1 MRRRDA
7 IRAEPQV
14 PGPPPAPPSPP
25 ASAHRSPPADGRRWR
40 LMPLPARPLWWENR
54 RGMVF
59 DALVALGCA
68 LFPTVLVDVQGQYP
82 LGLPAPAYFTLAVLT
97 GLAVVV
103 RRRWPTWLC
112 VAVILALPAEVCFPA
127 LTICLYSLA
136 KYGRSRRTLAAVS
149 TVATAATGAYLL
161 LTYQRELTVE
171 DLVSGIPLLG
181 LLLVVPVL
189 AGLYGRAR
197 RTVVEN
203 LRERAERLEREQRL
217 LASQTRMEERAR
229 IAREMHDV
237 VAHRVSLMVI
247 HSGALEVTPADR
259 DHTTQ
264 ARLIGEIGRQAL
276 DELRQVLGVLRVDE
290 SEKAAPRAPQPT
302 LNDLSR
308 LVDQSRAAGMRIELT
323 TSGPSRP
330 LDATAERTAYRL
342 VQETLTNAH
351 KHAGGAATLVRLRY
365 MPDELHITVDNEV
378 PGAPSTARLPS
389 GGHGLVGLR
398 ERVTVLGGT
407 FEAGPGPDGGFRVS
421 AVIPTREEAP

>member
-1 MRRRDA
+1 MRLRDA
-7 IRAEPQV
+7 ARAEPQV
-14 PGPPPAPPSPP
+14 PGPPTAPSPP
-25 ASAHRSPPADGRRWR
+25 PARADRFPSADRRRWR
-40 LMPLPARPLWWENR
+40 RTPLPARPLWWENR

-59 DALVALGCA
+59 DILVALGCA
-68 LFPTVLVDVQGQYP
+68 LFPAVLVDVQGQYP
-82 LGLPAPAYFTLAVLT
+82 LGLPAPVYFTLAVAA

-112 VAVILALPAEVCFPA
+112 VGVILAIPAEVCFPA
-127 LTICLYSLA
+127 LVVCLYSLA

-161 LTYQRELTVE
+161 LTDQRELTFE
-171 DLVSGIPLLG
+171 DLASGIPLLG
-181 LLLVVPVL
+181 LLMVVPVL
-189 AGLYGRAR
+189 AGLYARAR

-203 LRERAERLEREQRL
+203 LREKAERLEREQRL

-290 SEKAAPRAPQPT
+290 SEKSAPRAPQPT

-342 VQETLTNAH
+342 VQEALTNVH
-351 KHAGGAATLVRLRY
+351 KHAGAAATCVRLRY
-365 MPDELHITVDNEV
+365 VPGGLHITVDNEV
-378 PGAPSTARLPS
+378 PSAPSTARLPS

>member
-1 MRRRDA
+1 MRLRDA
-7 IRAEPQV
+7 ARAEPQD
-14 PGPPPAPPSPP
+14 PGPSPAPSPP
-25 ASAHRSPPADGRRWR
+25 PTSADRFPPADGRRWR
-40 LMPLPARPLWWENR
+40 RTPLPARPLWWENR

-59 DALVALGCA
+59 DILVALGCA
-68 LFPTVLVDVQGQYP
+68 LFPTLLVDVQGQYP
-82 LGLPAPAYFTLAVLT
+82 LGLPAPAYFALAALA

-112 VAVILALPAEVCFPA
+112 VAVILAIPAEVCFPA
-127 LTICLYSLA
+127 LVVCQYSLA

-149 TVATAATGAYLL
+149 TMATAATGAYLL
-161 LTYQRELTVE
+161 LTDQRELTFE
-171 DLVSGIPLLG
+171 DLASGIPLLG
-181 LLLVVPVL
+181 LLMVVPVL
-189 AGLYGRAR
+189 AGLYARAR

-203 LRERAERLEREQRL
+203 LREKAGRLEREQRL

-290 SEKAAPRAPQPT
+290 SEKSAPRAPQPT

-342 VQETLTNAH
+342 VQEALTNVH
-351 KHAGGAATLVRLRY
+351 KHAGAAATCVRLRY
-365 MPDELHITVDNEV
+365 VPGELHITVDNEV
-378 PGAPSTARLPS
+378 PSAPSTARLPS

>member
-1 MRRRDA
+1 MRLRDA
-7 IRAEPQV
+7 ARAEPQD
-14 PGPPPAPPSPP
+14 PGASPAPSPPP
-25 ASAHRSPPADGRRWR
+25 ASADRFPPADGRRWR
-40 LMPLPARPLWWENR
+40 RTPLPARPLWWENR

-59 DALVALGCA
+59 DILVALGCA
-68 LFPTVLVDVQGQYP
+68 LFPTVLVDVQGEYP
-82 LGLPAPAYFTLAVLT
+82 LGLPAPVYFTLAVAA

-112 VAVILALPAEVCFPA
+112 VGVILAIPAEVCFPA
-127 LTICLYSLA
+127 LVVCLYSLA
-136 KYGRSRRTLAAVS
+136 KYGRNRRTLAAVS

-161 LTYQRELTVE
+161 LTDQRELTFE
-171 DLVSGIPLLG
+171 DLASGIPLLG
-181 LLLVVPVL
+181 LLMVVPVL
-189 AGLYGRAR
+189 AGLYARAR

-203 LRERAERLEREQRL
+203 LREKAERLEREQRL

-290 SEKAAPRAPQPT
+290 SEKSAPRAPQPT

-342 VQETLTNAH
+342 VQEALTNVH
-351 KHAGGAATLVRLRY
+351 KHAGAAATCVRLRY
-365 MPDELHITVDNEV
+365 VPGELHITVDNEV
-378 PGAPSTARLPS
+378 PSAPSTARLPS

-407 FEAGPGPDGGFRVS
+407 FEAGPGPDGGFRVT

>member
-1 MRRRDA
+1 MRLRDA
-7 IRAEPQV
+7 ARAEPQV
-14 PGPPPAPPSPP
+14 PGPPPAPSPP
-25 ASAHRSPPADGRRWR
+25 PARADRFPSADRRRWR
-40 LMPLPARPLWWENR
+40 RTPLPARPLWWENR

-59 DALVALGCA
+59 DILVALGCA
-68 LFPTVLVDVQGQYP
+68 LFPAVLVDVQGQYP
-82 LGLPAPAYFTLAVLT
+82 LGLPAPVYFTLAVAA

-112 VAVILALPAEVCFPA
+112 VGVILAIPAEVCFPA
-127 LTICLYSLA
+127 LVVCLYSLA

-161 LTYQRELTVE
+161 LTDQRELTFE
-171 DLVSGIPLLG
+171 DLASGIPLLG
-181 LLLVVPVL
+181 LLMVVPVL
-189 AGLYGRAR
+189 AGLYARAR

-203 LRERAERLEREQRL
+203 LREKTERLEREQRL

-290 SEKAAPRAPQPT
+290 SEKSAPRAPQPT

-342 VQETLTNAH
+342 VQEALTNVH
-351 KHAGGAATLVRLRY
+351 KHAGAAATRVRLRY
-365 MPDELHITVDNEV
+365 VPGELHITVDNEV
-378 PGAPSTARLPS
+378 PSAPSTARLPS

>member
-1 MRRRDA
+1 MRLRDA
-7 IRAEPQV
+7 ARAEPQV
-14 PGPPPAPPSPP
+14 PGPPTAPSPP
-25 ASAHRSPPADGRRWR
+25 PARADRFPSADRRRWR
-40 LMPLPARPLWWENR
+40 RTPLPARPLWWENR

-59 DALVALGCA
+59 DILVALGCA
-68 LFPTVLVDVQGQYP
+68 LFPAVLVDVQGQYP
-82 LGLPAPAYFTLAVLT
+82 LGLPAPVYFTLAVAA

-112 VAVILALPAEVCFPA
+112 VGVILAIPAEVCFPA
-127 LTICLYSLA
+127 LVVCLYSLA

-161 LTYQRELTVE
+161 LTDQRELTFE
-171 DLVSGIPLLG
+171 DLASGIPLLG
-181 LLLVVPVL
+181 LLMVVPVL
-189 AGLYGRAR
+189 AGLYARAR

-203 LRERAERLEREQRL
+203 LREKAERLEREQRL

-290 SEKAAPRAPQPT
+290 SEKSAPRAPQPT

-342 VQETLTNAH
+342 VQEALTNVH
-351 KHAGGAATLVRLRY
+351 KHAGAAATRVRLRY
-365 MPDELHITVDNEV
+365 VPGELHITVDNEV
-378 PGAPSTARLPS
+378 PSAPSTARLPS

>member
-1 MRRRDA
+1 MRLRDA
-7 IRAEPQV
+7 ARAEPQV
-14 PGPPPAPPSPP
+14 PGPSPAPSPP
-25 ASAHRSPPADGRRWR
+25 PADRRPPADRQRWR
-40 LMPLPARPLWWENR
+40 RTPLPARPLWWENR

-59 DALVALGCA
+59 DILVALGCA
-68 LFPTVLVDVQGQYP
+68 LFPTVLVDVQGEYP
-82 LGLPAPAYFTLAVLT
+82 LGLPAPAYFTLAVLA

-127 LTICLYSLA
+127 LTVCLYSLA
-136 KYGRSRRTLAAVS
+136 KYGRSRRALAAVS
-149 TVATAATGAYLL
+149 TVATTATGAYLL
-161 LTYQRELTVE
+161 LTYQRELTLE
-171 DLVSGIPLLG
+171 DLASGIPLLG

-189 AGLYGRAR
+189 AGLYARAR

-203 LRERAERLEREQRL
+203 LREKTERLEREQRL

-290 SEKAAPRAPQPT
+290 SEKSAPRTPQPT

-342 VQETLTNAH
+342 VQEALTNVH
-351 KHAGGAATLVRLRY
+351 KHAGTAATCVRLRY
-365 MPDELHITVDNEV
+365 VPGELHLTVDNEV
-378 PGAPSTARLPS
+378 PSAPSTARLPS